1 MQQKRPFSS
10 NLLLYIV
17 LLVAVIGA
25 WWLWRE
31 PLFRLWRLLQDQTAV
46 SATIRQF
53 GWFGPFILAFAQFLQ
68 VLIAII
74 PGQAMVIT
82 GGYVYG
88 FWFGFLLNI
97 VSTVASS
104 QLCFGMA
111 RRWGRPFVY
120 RLASAEQ
127 VERWQHVGE
136 RRGLAFFTVS
146 FMLPLFPNDVM
157 NFVAGLTGI
166 SNRHFFAANVLGRLP
181 STILLTYIGAYGAL
195 LTRRGWLTLA
205 IIWVILFLAGRYAVN
220 HFQENEELP
229 TSSPA
234 FTQPDQ
240 T

>member
-1 MQQKRPFSS
+1 MQDKRPFFA
-10 NLLLYIV
+10 NLFLYTVPLLLIAGAGWWWSDS
-17 LLVAVIGA
+17 LL
-25 WWLWRE
+25 
-31 PLFRLWRLLQDQTAV
+31 RLWRLLQDQTAV

-88 FWFGFLLNI
+88 FGFGFLLNI
-97 VSTVASS
+97 VATVASS

-120 RLASAEQ
+120 RLASPEQ
-127 VERWQHVGE
+127 VERWHHVGE
-136 RRGLAFFTVS
+136 RRGLAFFTIS

-166 SNRHFFAANVLGRLP
+166 SSRHFFAANLLGRLP
-181 STILLTYIGAYGAL
+181 STILLTYIGAYGTL
-195 LTRRGWLTLA
+195 LTRRGWLVLA
-205 IIWVILFLAGRYAVN
+205 IIWIALFLLGRYAAN
-220 HFQENEELP
+220 HFQ
-229 TSSPA
+229 
-234 FTQPDQ
+234 Q
-240 T
+240 TAS